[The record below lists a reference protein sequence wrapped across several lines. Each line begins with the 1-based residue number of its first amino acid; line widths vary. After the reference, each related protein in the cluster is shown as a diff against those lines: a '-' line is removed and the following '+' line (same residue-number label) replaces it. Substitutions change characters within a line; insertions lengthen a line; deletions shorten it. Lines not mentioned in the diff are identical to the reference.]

1 MEEDE
6 LLDITSEYG
15 KVLGSEIHREGA
27 YKCAWAALLLETVW
41 FKLARQ
47 AKYMLFEYGARKEAE
62 AAVHELDERRMDD
75 WGMRIQAYLYPGD
88 RP

>member
-1 MEEDE
+1 MHLTQLPRDMEEDE

-27 YKCAWAALLLETVW
+27 YKCAWV
-41 FKLARQ
+41 
-47 AKYMLFEYGARKEAE
+47 EYGARKEAE
-62 AAVHELDERRMDD
+62 VAVHELDERRMDD